1 MRLWRRRRK
10 CGGGAVGHLPRRISV
25 FVPKMISLVAHFAAV
40 FNRQKTRKP
49 WNTDFTVQSRN
60 YKAYKTVEIIQKF
73 TIRPRGGGVGP
84 SPPPPPEYATD
95 LLLLA

>member
-25 FVPKMISLVAHFAAV
+25 FVPKMISLGAHFAAV

-60 YKAYKTVEIIQKF
+60 YKAYKTVKIIPKF
-73 TIRPRGGGVGP
+73 MVRPRGAVAP
-84 SPPPPPEYATD
+84 SPP
-95 LLLLA
+95 